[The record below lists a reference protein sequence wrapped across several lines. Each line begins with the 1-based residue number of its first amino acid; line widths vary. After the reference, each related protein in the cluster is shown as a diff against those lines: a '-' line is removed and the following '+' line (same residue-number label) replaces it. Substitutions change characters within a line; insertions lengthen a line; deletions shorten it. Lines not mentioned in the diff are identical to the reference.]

1 MSTGGPFVNAALI
14 CERVLQE
21 RDGVL
26 TAVRIIDRF
35 TITAVASA
43 GEPPDSIP
51 LGIINFSFLLVLK
64 AGVYKGKAPITIRVN
79 SPSEQVVA
87 QSSADVFF
95 EGDDRGV
102 NIVSQMQFPVQE
114 EGLYWVDVIC
124 LEQLMT
130 RVPLRVIYQRMAQGS
145 LRLPKT

>member
-14 CERVLQE
+14 CEKVLQE

-43 GEPPDSIP
+43 AEPLDNIP
-51 LGIINFSFLLVLK
+51 LSVLNFSFLLVLK
-64 AGVYKGKAPITIRVN
+64 SGVFKGTAPVTIRVN

-87 QSSADVFF
+87 QSTADVFF
-95 EGDDRGV
+95 EGEERGV

-114 EGLYWVDVIC
+114 EGLYWLDVIC

-130 RVPLRVIYQRMAQGS
+130 RVPLRVFYQRVAQGS